1 MRKNKYS
8 FSIKR
13 KKSYFYMIEI
23 QTSHDYFT
31 ERIFIT
37 FEKKYVKFNN
47 IVRNRGFFKFT
58 WNN

>member
-1 MRKNKYS
+1 MRKKIYS
-8 FSIKR
+8 FQLKGR
-13 KKSYFYMIEI
+13 RNFYMIEV
-23 QTSHDYFT
+23 QTYHDYFT

-47 IVRNRGFFKFT
+47 IVRNRGFFNYN